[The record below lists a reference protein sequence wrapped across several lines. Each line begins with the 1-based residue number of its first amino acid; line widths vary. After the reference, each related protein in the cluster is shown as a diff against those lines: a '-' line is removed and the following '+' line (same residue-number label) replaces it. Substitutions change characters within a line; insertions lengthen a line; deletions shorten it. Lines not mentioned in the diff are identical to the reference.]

1 MRNIILYIQKNDFSA
16 FLLMLALASIT
27 LGPLTWL
34 APVYPLAIMGGCAV
48 VLCKGVKKISLMIL
62 IFLSGC
68 ALSILLADPL
78 PVFKPWMRLSYF
90 ILLLTVFSPLLQSKK
105 INKFRINVFLWI
117 MRLSIFIGLTSFFL
131 YFMGI
136 NYNKYV
142 VFSDQQ
148 NSIFPTGSFSGLTI
162 HSMLLGPIS
171 GIAFVY
177 MFYKILSS
185 LLTWNNKLKK
195 YELLLIFT
203 SLGSLFLSS
212 SRGALLSTMGATL
225 YLIFLFF
232 KHRPKQLVRILGCII
247 LLGCAI
253 YPVSEYL
260 FSGMIAK
267 QQANVN
273 SGGTFSSREKLWH
286 DRKLEFLNSPI
297 YGVGFA
303 SQRAI
308 SFSSSLKTGLI
319 EPGTSYGAVFAMTG
333 LLGGIPFLC
342 LLFYNTF
349 KNSSNQYC
357 LRPVPVS
364 PAQPILIFFLIHL
377 IVEGYVLSAGSPLAA
392 IFWCSLGAA
401 SAYRNKNCPAH
412 MQIQL
417 LR

>member
-1 MRNIILYIQKNDFSA
+1 
-16 FLLMLALASIT
+16 
-27 LGPLTWL
+27 
-34 APVYPLAIMGGCAV
+34 
-48 VLCKGVKKISLMIL
+48 
-62 IFLSGC
+62 
-68 ALSILLADPL
+68 
-78 PVFKPWMRLSYF
+78 
-90 ILLLTVFSPLLQSKK
+90 
-105 INKFRINVFLWI
+105 
-117 MRLSIFIGLTSFFL
+117 
-131 YFMGI
+131 
-136 NYNKYV
+136 
-142 VFSDQQ
+142 
-148 NSIFPTGSFSGLTI
+148 
-162 HSMLLGPIS
+162 
-171 GIAFVY
+171 
-177 MFYKILSS
+177 
-185 LLTWNNKLKK
+185 
-195 YELLLIFT
+195 
-203 SLGSLFLSS
+203 
-212 SRGALLSTMGATL
+212 
-225 YLIFLFF
+225 
-232 KHRPKQLVRILGCII
+232 
-247 LLGCAI
+247 
-253 YPVSEYL
+253 
-260 FSGMIAK
+260 MIAK